1 MDPEV
6 VIFPILWYKVAFDS
20 CRLLHSHS
28 STASTLRS
36 AVCNTL
42 PVECTVPVHCQMD
55 ERSWAYKHTHCLGDK
70 AKFIHSLFFMKLQI
84 YNNLHNYIL
93 MVLENL
99 ELIRLELNLPMLNL
113 LFSDIIAL
121 FVIRNNTHQLYQ
133 LFNSYKIL
141 SAYKP
146 KKKLHPKSYH
156 FPIWLTRSQIGIGSP
171 HLFLASQ
178 HQSGLLL
185 STSFSLQVPC

>member
-1 MDPEV
+1 
-6 VIFPILWYKVAFDS
+6 
-20 CRLLHSHS
+20 
-28 STASTLRS
+28 
-36 AVCNTL
+36 
-42 PVECTVPVHCQMD
+42 
-55 ERSWAYKHTHCLGDK
+55 
-70 AKFIHSLFFMKLQI
+70 
-84 YNNLHNYIL
+84 

-156 FPIWLTRSQIGIGSP
+156 FPIWLTRSQIGIGSS

-185 STSFSLQVPC
+185 STSFSLQVPCWLLPVPTRNSKAKIEEMAIYRWTWFERIIAMFWEKDELIDPTKKFNCQF